1 MAAVWSSMSTKAQ
14 TSSRRELRLIAQ
26 GAEAEIFERQDGRV
40 LKLLRARGP
49 VERVT
54 DEVAALDAARSVG
67 LQVPQAYEQ
76 VVVEGRPGIVMER
89 LRGTDLF
96 SVLGR
101 KPWLVFRAG
110 RLTGEVHA
118 RINAARAPASLP
130 RVKDVAQEILASLG
144 RRDPAMQLEW
154 IGRILARL
162 PDGEAL
168 CHGDFH
174 PGQLMLSDGECVA
187 FDWPGAKR
195 GDPLFDY
202 ARTRV
207 LLTIGEP
214 PPGTPHL
221 LRFLAKVGRRLLVS
235 SYARSYE
242 RNAAELVDHARV
254 RQWEVVNLAVRLFE
268 NIPGER
274 RRLLRRLRNESAW
287 HDAASRGAAHVIPL
301 DVCNRQAPVSENSP
315 RTEWMP

>member
-1 MAAVWSSMSTKAQ
+1 MRTKEQ
-14 TSSRRELRLIAQ
+14 TSSRGELRLIAQ
-26 GAEAEIFERQDGRV
+26 GTEAEIFERQDGRV

-49 VERVT
+49 LERVT
-54 DEVAALDAARSVG
+54 SEVAALDAARSAG
-67 LQVPQAYEQ
+67 LHVPQAYEQ

-101 KPWLVFRAG
+101 KPWLVFRVG

-118 RINAARAPASLP
+118 RINAARAAASLP
-130 RVKDVAQEILASLG
+130 RVKDVAQEALASLG
-144 RRDPAMQLEW
+144 RREPAMQLER

-174 PGQLMLSDGECVA
+174 PGQLMVSDGECVT
-187 FDWPGAKR
+187 FDWAGAKR
-195 GDPLFDY
+195 GNPLFDY

-214 PPGTPHL
+214 PPGTPLL

-235 SYARSYE
+235 SYVRSYE
-242 RNAAELVDHARV
+242 RNAAEPLDQARV
-254 RQWEVVNLAVRLFE
+254 REWEIVNLAVRLFE
-268 NIPGER
+268 NIPVER
-274 RRLLRRLRNESAW
+274 PRLLRRLRNEIA
-287 HDAASRGAAHVIPL
+287 
-301 DVCNRQAPVSENSP
+301 
-315 RTEWMP
+315 